1 MKCKLHPG
9 RKAVA
14 SFFSNHYCQECAD
27 QIKRAQSTVD
37 RHVEPKD
44 CFIIYED
51 SKNGWKSF
59 TSMSSE
65 NTGCAHW
72 VAHQLNI
79 KGGYSNV
86 CAAGYK
92 IKVPDV
98 IAGARK
104 IDPEQEEVRYHDI
117 WVSPDIKHCGL
128 VIAIREEGGKKIY
141 RIKHCSSGSGGVV
154 EHNHTS
160 LWKGQGSYHRF

>member
-1 MKCKLHPG
+1 MQTSFGGLCKICAKQV
-9 RKAVA
+9 KAA
-14 SFFSNHYCQECAD
+14 HL
-27 QIKRAQSTVD
+27 ITD
-37 RHVEPKD
+37 RHVELKE
-44 CFIIYED
+44 CFVWFRD
-51 SKNGWKSF
+51 NSMGWRSL
-59 TSMSSE
+59 TE
-65 NTGCAHW
+65 EGTGCAHW

-79 KGGYSNV
+79 KGAYNV

-92 IKVPDV
+92 FRVPDL

-128 VIAIREEGGKKIY
+128 VVAIREEGGKKIY
-141 RIKHCSSGSGGVV
+141 RIKHCASGSGGVV

-160 LWKGQGSYHRF
+160 LYKGQGSYHRF